1 MGTSELV
8 TVVEVDRWG
17 PSVMRSVSGGAC
29 VDGGLLSE
37 VGCSKEDR
45 RKITFRRTLIEGSAR
60 LHIVSKE
67 VHYLMVEV

>member
-1 MGTSELV
+1 
-8 TVVEVDRWG
+8 
-17 PSVMRSVSGGAC
+17 MRSVSGGAC

-60 LHIVSKE
+60 LHIVSKD